1 MGEAGQ
7 TQGSLWL
14 EIGAVWRGRKGCK
27 GLVWK
32 GIWFCVTRFGNIV
45 EAARCAGWFAALPPQ
60 QQALLCS
67 QPRAPVVGWGH
78 RQFPAEMWGR
88 KDPKAGLC
96 KLLPSKTSKQT
107 NTVRSK
113 SGTLR
118 FSPIFFRF
126 YCSEEAPS
134 IIKKKKKEENTER
147 HMGYFASPKEPTPS
161 PGFMLQPAPAQ
172 MATGAAMMA
181 GHTNV
186 GADVQDCTLMPELDP
201 MTLLHF
207 RGAWLHVGSVPKSH
221 PWGHTRRQMSV
232 LPAIAI
238 PAPRD
243 RRRQGAFPQP
253 CLHAEDVQR
262 QT

>member
-1 MGEAGQ
+1 
-7 TQGSLWL
+7 
-14 EIGAVWRGRKGCK
+14 
-27 GLVWK
+27 
-32 GIWFCVTRFGNIV
+32 
-45 EAARCAGWFAALPPQ
+45 
-60 QQALLCS
+60 
-67 QPRAPVVGWGH
+67 
-78 RQFPAEMWGR
+78 
-88 KDPKAGLC
+88 
-96 KLLPSKTSKQT
+96 
-107 NTVRSK
+107 
-113 SGTLR
+113 
-118 FSPIFFRF
+118 
-126 YCSEEAPS
+126 
-134 IIKKKKKEENTER
+134 
-147 HMGYFASPKEPTPS
+147 
-161 PGFMLQPAPAQ
+161 MLQPAPTQ

-186 GADVQDCTLMPELDP
+186 GADVQDCTLTPGLDP

-221 PWGHTRRQMSV
+221 PWGHARRQMSV